1 MTTTTAPSTDVRGVS
16 TSTYPPGTRRRIS
29 RRTTWVLGGAA
40 AVAITAGGVVVGL
53 QLADADPATGVAAS
67 VSSVVGNDAAGP
79 QHGQGPAARAADAR
93 DAASIESAQVAHGT
107 AGSLSDAAGRPLLP

>member
-1 MTTTTAPSTDVRGVS
+1 MTTTTATGTDVRGAS
-16 TSTYPPGTRRRIS
+16 TSAYAPGTPRRIS

-40 AVAITAGGVVVGL
+40 AVAITAGSVVVGL

-67 VSSVVGNDAAGP
+67 VSSAVGNDPAGP
-79 QHGQGPAARAADAR
+79 QHGLGPVDPSVARH
-93 DAASIESAQVAHGT
+93 AASIEATQIAHGT

>member
-1 MTTTTAPSTDVRGVS
+1 MTTTTATTTDFRGAS
-16 TSTYPPGTRRRIS
+16 TSTYVPGTRRPS

-107 AGSLSDAAGRPLLP
+107 AGSLTDAAGRPLLP